1 MLKVMDAAE
10 RFLDQPNLPMIA
22 ASVLGCVLLVLVGVL
37 LWLVKTRSKGDMGLA
52 KKANRFKELDGY
64 LNEAKK
70 WYRANVT
77 LRELYAVASKSG
89 VAKKFVKGIIAA
101 AENGGLSGSPEESA
115 RWLAQAITLEPGNAE
130 AFYQLGLVSVRQGK
144 ATGQQ
149 KWMRLA
155 HQAFTKAFLLER
167 GHIPAFQQLIL
178 LSEQTESFYLE
189 RTKEGLAKGAAMGQ
203 NDVDRMVAAA
213 KAQAYADA
221 EAADAARQ
229 R

>member
-1 MLKVMDAAE
+1 MEAAE
-10 RFLDQPNLPMIA
+10 RLLDSPSLPMMA
-22 ASVLGCVLLVLVGVL
+22 AGVLGVLLLILVGVL

-70 WYRANVT
+70 WYRANIT

-89 VAKKFVKGIIAA
+89 VAKKFVRGILAA
-101 AENGGLSGSPEESA
+101 AENGGLSGMPEESA
-115 RWLAQAITLEPGNAE
+115 RWLAQAITLEPSNAE
-130 AFYQLGLVSVRQGK
+130 AYYQLGLVAVRQGK

-155 HQAFTKAFLLER
+155 HQSFTKAFLLER

-178 LSEQTESFYLE
+178 LSEQTESFYVE
-189 RTKEGLAKGAAMGQ
+189 RTKEGLAKASAMGQ

-213 KAQAYADA
+213 QAQAYAEA
-221 EAADAARQ
+221 EAAEARRQ
-229 R
+229 QG